1 MAKRLTDKD
10 KKKIIA
16 DYIENQNFS
25 ETARINNVDEK
36 TVRRIIKSQ
45 DEEEMVKKTEQKKE
59 ENTKS
64 VLEEM
69 EKKRAKKLQVL
80 NNTLDFMNNKL
91 TNANDIFT
99 DLKGASTTYGIIM
112 DKEIKLE
119 ELRIKKQEL
128 RLKTQ
133 ELENQSQIDKP
144 IIYIPAKDMTKS
156 FVDLNRDIDN
166 RKYLEYWLEG
176 GRGSTKSSFVSEKFI
191 ELIENNPKMC
201 GIAIRKVGNTLKDS
215 VFSQLQWAIG
225 QLEETYPNI
234 SKDYKI
240 TKSPLEITKKSTG
253 QVIYF
258 RGADDPVKIKSI
270 KPPKDMYI
278 GVIWYEEFDQ
288 MDGMNAVRKID
299 QSVMR
304 GGDDFVVFRSYNTPP
319 STQHFVNKEKK
330 IPKANRKVYLSDYR
344 AVPKEWLGQPFFD
357 EAEYLKETNP
367 QIYENEYLGIE
378 TGDGTN
384 VFNNIVLREITD
396 KEIEQM
402 DRLYFGIDFGWY
414 PDPLAYTKC
423 YFNAN
428 TRELYILDEYVVNK
442 KSNREVW
449 DYLVENKGVTEED
462 MIIADSAE
470 PKSIGD
476 FRMYGSTMRGAEK
489 GPDSVPYSMKWL
501 ASLKSIIIDAKRT
514 TKCMEEFCNY
524 EYEKDK
530 DGNVISG
537 YPDKDNHCIDSV
549 RYALNNIWKRRG
561 K

>member
-69 EKKRAKKLQVL
+69 ERKREKKLEVL

-91 TNANDIFT
+91 SNANDIFT

-166 RKYLEYWLEG
+166 RKYLEYWIEG

-330 IPKANRKVYLSDYR
+330 IPKANRKVHLSDYR

-357 EAEYLKETNP
+357 EAEYLKEVSP
-367 QIYENEYLGIE
+367 QTYENEYLGIE

-428 TRELYILDEYVVNK
+428 TRELYLLDEYVVNK

-476 FRMYGSTMRGAEK
+476 FRMYGSAMRGAEK

-501 ASLKSIIIDAKRT
+501 ASLKAIIIDAKRT
-514 TKCMEEFCNY
+514 PRCMEEFCNY